1 MTRIAAIDVGT
12 NAMRCLVV
20 DVGGGSVEVLVMKDG
35 DVVRTESFDMGAV
48 RLLEIVFGV
57 KLALAEE

>member
-1 MTRIAAIDVGT
+1 
-12 NAMRCLVV
+12 MRCLVV

-57 KLALAEE
+57 KLAIAEE